1 MITGLAVAA
10 AMVVMTGCGNSDT
23 TTTTAAGTTS
33 AAATEAAAAAD
44 KLNDEAVLE
53 LGEYKGLLHTVEK
66 EEITDGKVE
75 ARINTL
81 ANQYP
86 PEITDRAAKL
96 GDTANLDFAG
106 TMDGESFEGGTSY
119 GYDLELG
126 SGDFIAGFEEQIVGM
141 MPGTE
146 KDVEVTFPED
156 YYNAELAGKDAV
168 FHVKLHHVTNPEF
181 IQIDDALAKRVTYN
195 KDMTLEE
202 WKGDIRQQME
212 INAEVHY
219 YLDTAAE
226 LLEQVVANSK
236 VVVDPDA
243 AYELIEETKAQ
254 YTAKAML
261 YGMDYKSFLAAFMNT
276 TPEQVEIDLENSIK
290 EQMVME
296 EIIRVENIQANDQQ
310 KDMIAKINGCD
321 DVDHLVERYGE
332 EQAEKMFGMYA
343 GTYFLIEN
351 AFK

>member
-1 MITGLAVAA
+1 MKTGLAVAA

-23 TTTTAAGTTS
+23 KATTAAGTTS
-33 AAATEAAAAAD
+33 AAANEAAVN

-75 ARINTL
+75 ARVNTL

-96 GDTANLDFAG
+96 GDTAKLDFEG

-119 GYDLELG
+119 GYKLELG
-126 SGDFIAGFEEQIVGM
+126 SGTFIAGFEEQIVDM

-195 KDMTLEE
+195 KDMTLDQ

-219 YLDTAAE
+219 YLDSAAE

-236 VVVDPDA
+236 VEVDPDA
-243 AYELIEETKAQ
+243 ARELIEETKAQ

-261 YGMDYKSFLAAFMNT
+261 YGMDYKSFLMAFMNT

-296 EIIRVENIQANDQQ
+296 EIIRVENIQANDEQ
-310 KDMIAKINGCD
+310 KEMIAKINGCN
-321 DVDHLVERYGE
+321 DVDHLVESYGE
-332 EQAEKMFGMYA
+332 EQAEKMYGMYA